1 MRRLFLVLV
10 FAVGCTPCNLP
21 PQSNCAPLGQRCN
34 NNQPEVCSQTRRWH
48 PVGDVPC
55 VHGCEITGDG
65 FAICSPAGAL

>member
-1 MRRLFLVLV
+1 MRKLIMMALF
-10 FAVGCTPCNLP
+10 FTACAPCNLP

-48 PVGDVPC
+48 TVGDVPC

-65 FAICSPAGAL
+65 FAICTPEGAL